1 MIAMKVSKHTRVLIL
16 ICVSVFIWQSCKKNN
31 EEDLRFDNPSNTISA
46 EYYAGGA
53 TTTFNNSINAYR
65 QPLANLHASSL
76 SDHLAGDILFHSD
89 FQPLGG
95 GSNQGLGPL
104 FIESS
109 CGGCHVQNGRGAFV
123 GSSTIGLLLRMSL
136 PGNGPNNEPLP
147 LPGYGTQL
155 QTRAI
160 DGAQKEG
167 ELGIEWEF
175 IPVTFPDGYQVML
188 KQPYFSITNGY
199 TDIPDFYL
207 RGARLASPIYGVGL
221 LEAISDETLL
231 SLADENDLDNDGI
244 SGRPNIVWNKSTNS
258 QSLGR
263 FGWKSS
269 NPSVL
274 QQSADAFHQDM
285 GITSSLFPLEVC
297 TGQSNC
303 LIGIQKSPD
312 ISEDQLNLIVFY
324 LNTLAPPAPRNLE
337 DPEVQRGKTLFT
349 ELKCVSCHTPEIQT
363 GIHPISELSFQ
374 TIRPYSDLLLHELGP
389 GLGDGRPDF
398 EANANEWRTP
408 PLWGIGL
415 TKLIY
420 PDAGFLHDGRAFT
433 LEEAI
438 LWHEG
443 EAFSSR
449 QLYMELSASDRAAL
463 IKFLEAL

>member
-1 MIAMKVSKHTRVLIL
+1 MIAMKISMHTRVLIL
-16 ICVSVFIWQSCKKNN
+16 ICASVFVWQSCKKNN
-31 EEDLRFDNPSNTISA
+31 EEDLLLDNPSATIPQ
-46 EYYAGGA
+46 EYYAGGS

-65 QPLANLHASSL
+65 QPLANLNASSL
-76 SDHLAGDILFHSD
+76 SLHLEGDLLFHST

-109 CGGCHVQNGRGAFV
+109 CGGCHVQNGRGAYV
-123 GSSTIGLLLRMSL
+123 GISTTGLLLRMSL

-155 QTRAI
+155 QTSAI
-160 DGAQKEG
+160 AGTVKEG
-167 ELGIEWEF
+167 DLGIEWEF

-188 KQPYFSITNGY
+188 KQPYFSIANGY
-199 TDIPDFYL
+199 MNIPDFYL

-231 SLADENDLDNDGI
+231 ALSDENDLDNDGI
-244 SGRPNIVWNKSTNS
+244 SGRPNFVWNKTSDS
-258 QSLGR
+258 QSIGR

-285 GITSSLFPLEVC
+285 GITSLMFPLEVC
-297 TGQSNC
+297 IGQTNC
-303 LIGIQKSPD
+303 SLGIQKAPD
-312 ISEDQLNLIVFY
+312 VSDEQLNSIVFY

-337 DPEVQRGKTLFT
+337 NPEVQRGKTLFT
-349 ELKCVSCHTPEIQT
+349 ELKCAACHTPEVQT
-363 GIHPISELSFQ
+363 GNHSIPELSNQ
-374 TIRPYSDLLLHELGP
+374 VIRPYSDLLLHELGP

-415 TKLIY
+415 TKLIF
-420 PDAGFLHDGRAFT
+420 PDAGFLHDGRAST

-449 QLYMELSASDRAAL
+449 QLYMELSAQDRAAL